1 LDMATVT
8 RMNLRWK
15 QFRIAKPLEAVTR
28 TTRREFYCLTFKISD
43 FVSIPIVLSPLV
55 TSTP

>member
-1 LDMATVT
+1 MATVT

>member
-1 LDMATVT
+1 MGTVT
-8 RMNLRWK
+8 TMNLRWK
-15 QFRIAKPLEAVTR
+15 QFRITKPLGAVR
-28 TTRREFYCLTFKISD
+28 RTRRTEFYCLTFKISD